1 MKNYRLLMLTTLI
14 ISGCSM
20 VYELII
26 SAVSSYLVGDST
38 LHYSITIGLYMFAMG
53 VGSFLSKYIKEDLF
67 NWFTNIEIGVGILGG
82 LSSLLLFLANLYLDS
97 YELVMYVEIILIGT
111 LVGAE
116 IPILTRI
123 IEMDKKNLRLTLS
136 NLFSFDYIGGLI
148 GSVAFPLLLMPKLGF
163 FATAFMAGSF
173 NLICACLIVFKYQS
187 RIKGA
192 SYYKA
197 FTICLLIIMII
208 GMFFSENIG
217 SFIENGLYRDHIILS
232 EQTQYQ
238 KIVVTRHKDDVRLY
252 IDGNVQFSSMD
263 EYRYHEALVHIPMS
277 VTSDRSEVLILGGGD
292 GMAAR
297 ELLKYPETKITMVDL
312 DSEMTRICSEDKVIA
327 ELNNNSLI
335 SDRLTIYN
343 MDAYEYLEN
352 CNKKYGVVIVDLPD
366 PNNEALAKLYSNV
379 FYRMCGN
386 VLVPGGV
393 VNVQSTSPYYATKSF
408 WCITKTMES
417 EGFIVAPYHLQVPA
431 FGDWGFNMAVKA
443 DNDFVTMS
451 DDSNIENDNENVI
464 SDSSNT
470 NNEKIMD
477 GKSAYRFEYEKIRID
492 DNLETKFLSNDNIQS
507 LFIFGKDE
515 KPADMNDIEVNQL
528 TKPVMI
534 QYYNDAVRNWE

>member
-53 VGSFLSKYIKEDLF
+53 VGSYLSKYIKKDLF
-67 NWFTNIEIGVGILGG
+67 NWFTNIEIGVGVLGG
-82 LSSLLLFLANLYLDS
+82 LSSLLLFLANLYLES

-148 GSVAFPLLLMPKLGF
+148 GSVAFPLILMPKLGF

-173 NLICACLIVFKYQS
+173 NLICATLIVFKYQDRIRGS
-187 RIKGA
+187 R
-192 SYYKA
+192 YYKLT
-197 FTICLLIIMII
+197 TILLLVLMLL
-208 GMFFSENIG
+208 GMFVSENIG
-217 SFIENGLYRDHIILS
+217 NIIEQGLYRDNVIMS
-232 EQTQYQ
+232 EQTTYQ
-238 KIVVTRHKDDVRLY
+238 KIVVTRHKDDIRLY

-263 EYRYHEALVHIPMS
+263 EYRYHEALVHVPMS
-277 VTSDRSEVLILGGGD
+277 VASGHSDILILGGGD

-297 ELLKYPETKITMVDL
+297 ELLKYPDTNITLIDL
-312 DSEMTRICSEDKVIA
+312 DSEMTRICSEDKVIS
-327 ELNNNSLI
+327 ELNEHALS
-335 SDRLTIYN
+335 SDRVTIIN
-343 MDAYEYLEN
+343 MDAYEYLEK
-352 CNKKYGVVIVDLPD
+352 CDKKYDVVIVDLPD

-379 FYRMCGN
+379 FYRLCGQ
-386 VLVPGGV
+386 VLNPGGV
-393 VNVQSTSPYYATKSF
+393 INVQSTSPYYATKSF
-408 WCITKTMES
+408 WCVTKTLES
-417 EGFIVAPYHLQVPA
+417 EGFTVAPYHLQVPA
-431 FGDWGFNMAVKA
+431 FGDWGFNLAVKS
-443 DNDFVTMS
+443 DNDYLVDEGESSEEEVMTAA
-451 DDSNIENDNENVI
+451 DSSENKVDPEDAQVHGKIDTSRIKLDENIE
-464 SDSSNT
+464 T
-470 NNEKIMD
+470 
-477 GKSAYRFEYEKIRID
+477 R
-492 DNLETKFLSNDNIQS
+492 FLSNENIAA

-515 KPADMNDIEVNQL
+515 KPADMNDIEINQL

>member
-1 MKNYRLLMLTTLI
+1 MLTTLI

-53 VGSFLSKYIKEDLF
+53 VGSYLSKYIKKDLF
-67 NWFTNIEIGVGILGG
+67 NWFTNIEIGVGVLGG
-82 LSSLLLFLANLYLDS
+82 LSSLLLFLSNLYLES

-148 GSVAFPLLLMPKLGF
+148 GSVAFPLILMPKLGF

-173 NLICACLIVFKYQS
+173 NLICASLIVFKYQK
-187 RIKGA
+187 RIRGA
-192 SYYKA
+192 RYYKMTTMVLL
-197 FTICLLIIMII
+197 TIMLV

-217 SFIENGLYRDHIILS
+217 NYIEHGLYRDNVIMS
-232 EQTQYQ
+232 EQTPYQ

-263 EYRYHEALVHIPMS
+263 EYRYHEALVHVPMS
-277 VTSDRSEVLILGGGD
+277 IASGRSEVLILGGGD

-297 ELLKYPETKITMVDL
+297 ELLKYPDTNITMIDL
-312 DSEMTRICSEDKVIA
+312 DSEMTRICSEDKVIS
-327 ELNNNSLI
+327 ELNENSLS
-335 SDRLTIYN
+335 SDRVTVIN

-352 CNKKYGVVIVDLPD
+352 CDKKYNVVIVDLPD
-366 PNNEALAKLYSNV
+366 PNNEALAKLYSNI
-379 FYRMCGN
+379 FYRLCGN
-386 VLVPGGV
+386 VLLPGGV
-393 VNVQSTSPYYATKSF
+393 INVQSTSPYYATKSF
-408 WCITKTMES
+408 WCVTKTLES

-431 FGDWGFNMAVKA
+431 FGDWGFNMAVKS
-443 DNDFVTMS
+443 DNDHLVETA
-451 DDSNIENDNENVI
+451 DG
-464 SDSSNT
+464 T
-470 NNEKIMD
+470 KID
-477 GKSAYRFEYEKIRID
+477 TDKIT
-492 DNLETKFLSNDNIQS
+492 LEEGVETKYLSNDNIPA

-515 KPADMNDIEVNQL
+515 KPADMNEIEINQL